1 MFYVIN
7 EIGSGQVDDGPFETR
22 GEALECTAKLKLP
35 PFHVLDECK
44 WMSSR
49 STLMPRKPLGDRPTE
64 RR

>member
-35 PFHVLDECK
+35 PFHVLDEAQ
-44 WMSSR
+44 MDEFEIYADA
-49 STLMPRKPLGDRPTE
+49 P
-64 RR
+64 